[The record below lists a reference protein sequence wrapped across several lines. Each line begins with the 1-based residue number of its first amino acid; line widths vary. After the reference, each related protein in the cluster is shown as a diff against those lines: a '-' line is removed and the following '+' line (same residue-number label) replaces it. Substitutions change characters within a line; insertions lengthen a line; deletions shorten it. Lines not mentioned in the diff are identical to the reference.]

1 MKIFILIAIALV
13 FYLLRANVM
22 AAPILKIGDDAP
34 TFTLPDSQGNQVSLS
49 DYKSKWVVLYFYPKD
64 DTPGCTK
71 QACQFRDDFKTLEA
85 LGAKVIG
92 VSIDDSFS
100 HKKFAEKYNLPFT
113 LLSDTD
119 KKVIKDYGASSLL
132 FTKRISYLIDK
143 GVIIKVYP
151 KVDPATH
158 AMEILKEIGKMS

>member
-1 MKIFILIAIALV
+1 MIKEGTKIIDFSLV
-13 FYLLRANVM
+13 DQDKVVH
-22 AAPILKIGDDAP
+22 K
-34 TFTLPDSQGNQVSLS
+34 LS
-49 DYKSKWVVLYFYPKD
+49 DYSTGRVLLYFYPKD

-71 QACQFRDDFKTLEA
+71 EACMITEVYDDFIKAGITVL
-85 LGAKVIG
+85 G
-92 VSIDDSFS
+92 VSSDSPES
-100 HKKFAEKYNLPFT
+100 HKKFKEKYNLPFT

-158 AMEILKEIGKMS
+158 AIEILKEIGI

>member
-1 MKIFILIAIALV
+1 MYMIKEGTKIIDFSLV
-13 FYLLRANVM
+13 DQDKVVH
-22 AAPILKIGDDAP
+22 K
-34 TFTLPDSQGNQVSLS
+34 LS
-49 DYKSKWVVLYFYPKD
+49 DYSTGRVLLYFYPKD

-71 QACQFRDDFKTLEA
+71 EACMITEVYDDFIKAGITVL
-85 LGAKVIG
+85 G
-92 VSIDDSFS
+92 VSSDSPES
-100 HKKFAEKYNLPFT
+100 HKKFKEKYNLPFT

-158 AMEILKEIGKMS
+158 AIEILKEIGI

>member
-1 MKIFILIAIALV
+1 MYMLKEKTKIIDFILV
-13 FYLLRANVM
+13 DQDKVM
-22 AAPILKIGDDAP
+22 HK
-34 TFTLPDSQGNQVSLS
+34 LS
-49 DYKSKWVVLYFYPKD
+49 DYSSGRVLLYFYPKD

-71 QACQFRDDFKTLEA
+71 EACTITEVYDDFKKAGITV
-85 LGAKVIG
+85 LGI
-92 VSIDDSFS
+92 SSDSPES
-100 HKKFAEKYNLPFT
+100 HKKFKEKYNLPFT

-158 AMEILKEIGKMS
+158 AMEILKEIGKIS